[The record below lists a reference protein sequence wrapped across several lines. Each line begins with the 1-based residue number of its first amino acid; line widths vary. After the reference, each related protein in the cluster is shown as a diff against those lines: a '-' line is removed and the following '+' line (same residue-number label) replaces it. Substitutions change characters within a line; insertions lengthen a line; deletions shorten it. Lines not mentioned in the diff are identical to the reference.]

1 MKKTKQ
7 QQKRKTKEK
16 RLVGKGDYSMT
27 TNEYNS
33 LVSKLD
39 KIDGKIP
46 SVKSFAGNV
55 GGAIGGAF
63 GKPALGRSLAEKA
76 SAILGFGDY
85 TIQTNSLMKGYD
97 GSGILPKFHSTSNGV
112 RIREREFLGDIV
124 SSATAGAFK
133 NTNFPI
139 TPTDSSTFPW
149 LSNIARLYDQW
160 EPNGI
165 VFEFV
170 STSSDFNGSAQALGS
185 LIMATDY
192 DCMDSPFPNK
202 VIMDNADY
210 SNSGKPSISQVHG
223 IECDP
228 AQRPYKL
235 MYTKGITGEVANRNT
250 LGNFQ
255 VASAGV
261 SAANVVLGELWVSYD
276 ITFYKKQI
284 ISDWLPTYNITGT
297 YTAGGTYSSL
307 VPNVNLS
314 GFTYTVPAAAQNQLH
329 VTFPQ
334 SIVTGR
340 YLIMGLW
347 SVPVGVTNN
356 GFLIPTYGYTPGYA
370 SRASGSEAGKPVM
383 CAMIID
389 VNAPGPQFMIYN
401 GGVSTTFTLS
411 VTQVTAS
418 YQF

>member
-16 RLVGKGDYSMT
+16 RLVGKGDYAMT

-46 SVKSFAGNV
+46 SVKSLASNV

-63 GKPALGRSLAEKA
+63 GKPALGRALAEKA
-76 SAILGFGDY
+76 SSIFGFGDY
-85 TIQTNSLMKGYD
+85 AISTNSLMKAYD
-97 GSGILPKFHSTSNGV
+97 GSGILPKFHASSNGV
-112 RIREREFLGDIV
+112 RIREREFLGDV
-124 SSATAGAFK
+124 LSSATAGAFK
-133 NTNFPI
+133 NTSYPI

-170 STSSDFNGSAQALGS
+170 STSSDFNGNAQALGS

-192 DCMDSPFPNK
+192 DCMDAPFPNK

-235 MYTKGITGEVANRNT
+235 MYTKGITGDTANRNT

-255 VASAGV
+255 VATAGV
-261 SAANVVLGELWVSYD
+261 SASSVVLGELWVSYD

-284 ISDWLPTYNITGT
+284 ISDWLPTYNITGA
-297 YTAGGTYSSL
+297 YTAGGSYSSL
-307 VPNVNLS
+307 APNVNLS
-314 GFTYTVPAAAQNQLH
+314 GFTYSVPATALNQLY

-340 YLIMGLW
+340 YLVTALW

-356 GFLIPTYGYTPGYA
+356 LFLLPAYGYAPGYTTR
-370 SRASGSEAGKPVM
+370 SSGSEATKAVM
-383 CAMIID
+383 CSIIID
-389 VNAPGPQFMIYN
+389 VNAAGPQVMIFN
-401 GGVSTTFTLS
+401 SGVTTTFTLS
-411 VTQVTAS
+411 ITQVTAS

>member
-1 MKKTKQ
+1 
-7 QQKRKTKEK
+7 
-16 RLVGKGDYSMT
+16 MT

-33 LVSKLD
+33 LVNKLD

-46 SVKSFAGNV
+46 SVKSLASNV

-63 GKPALGRSLAEKA
+63 GKPALGRALADKA
-76 SAILGFGDY
+76 SSIFGFGDY
-85 TIQTNSLMKGYD
+85 TINTNSLMKAYD
-97 GSGILPKFHSTSNGV
+97 GSGILPKFHASSNGV

-124 SSATAGAFK
+124 ASAAAGAFK
-133 NTNFPI
+133 NTSYPI

-192 DCMDSPFPNK
+192 DCMDSPYPNK

-235 MYTKGITGEVANRNT
+235 MYTKGITGSVANRNT

-284 ISDWLPTYNITGT
+284 ISDWLPTYNITGA
-297 YTAGGTYSSL
+297 YTAGGSYSSL

-314 GFTYTVPAAAQNQLH
+314 GFTHSVPATALNQLH

-340 YLIMGLW
+340 YLITALW
-347 SVPVGVTNN
+347 SVPVGVANN
-356 GFLIPTYGYTPGYA
+356 LFLLPSYGYAPGY
-370 SRASGSEAGKPVM
+370 STRSSGSEAGKAVM
-383 CAMIID
+383 SSIIID
-389 VNAPGPQFMIYN
+389 VNAPGAQIFIFN
-401 GGVSTTFTLS
+401 GGVTTTFTLS
-411 VTQVTAS
+411 ITQVTAS